1 MLSGSNIAVLGVPST
16 ILQAPSFC
24 TVQ

>member
-24 TVQ
+24 TA